1 MLKAEK
7 YKESIKELAY
17 SFALVKGEIKDCQIV
32 NCESCEFGETSGCTA
47 KKLKWLLEEYKE
59 PILTIEEK
67 EYLKNVTEPKKDDIT
82 WIRKWCFYKGTESEY
97 TTVTVYAK
105 HPAFTSP
112 NSLWVLLDFIVTE
125 EMPFKGMEL
134 QKAYTIEDLGL

>member
-7 YKESIKELAY
+7 YKERIKELDY
-17 SFALVKGEIKDCQIV
+17 SFALCEGEMKDCESADCE
-32 NCESCEFGETSGCTA
+32 NCKFVSNSGCTT
-47 KKLKWLLEEYKE
+47 KKVKWLLEEYKE
-59 PILTIEEK
+59 PILTKEEK
-67 EYLKNVTEPKKDDIT
+67 GYLKSVIEPKKDDIT

-105 HPAFTSP
+105 HPALTSP
-112 NSLWVLLDFIVTE
+112 NSFWVLLDFIVTE

-134 QKAYTIEDLGL
+134 EKAYSLEELGI

>member
-1 MLKAEK
+1 MLNIEK
-7 YKESIKELAY
+7 YENELRKSGVY
-17 SFALVKGEIKDCQIV
+17 FALTKEGSPVDCEDIYCVDCAFNIGCAIKRM
-32 NCESCEFGETSGCTA
+32 N
-47 KKLKWLLEEYKE
+47 WLLEEYKE

-134 QKAYTIEDLGL
+134 KKAYSLEELGL